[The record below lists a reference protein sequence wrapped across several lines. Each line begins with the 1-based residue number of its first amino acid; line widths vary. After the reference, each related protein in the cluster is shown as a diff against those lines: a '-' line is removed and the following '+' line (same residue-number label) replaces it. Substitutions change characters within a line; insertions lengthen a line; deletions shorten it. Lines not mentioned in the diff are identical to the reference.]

1 MVRRPLPRRNHH
13 TVRRSAKQE
22 RLRRELMALVEQ
34 SADGARLPPERDL
47 ADQLGVARETL
58 RAAMHALQ
66 EEGLLQR
73 RQGSG
78 TFVVAQ
84 AWVKPFQLRSFSEDM
99 RERGLQPSSRL
110 LSAREV
116 PADAKLAHKL
126 RLSPGAPLH
135 EVRRLRLADR
145 MPMALETAY
154 LPAQRLPGFDPQALV
169 DQSLYDLLARDYGIH
184 MRAAAQQ
191 IQATVV
197 TQEEAQLLDVA
208 PFSPALLVERA
219 VQSAMGEPIE
229 YGKSLYRADR
239 YRLEVEVLRGGVEAA
254 AGAVP

>member
-1 MVRRPLPRRNHH
+1 M
-13 TVRRSAKQE
+13 RRSAKQE
-22 RLRRELMALVEQ
+22 RLRRELMQLVEQ
-34 SADGARLPPERDL
+34 SVDGTRLLPERDL
-47 ADQLGVARETL
+47 AHQLGVARETL
-58 RAAMHALQ
+58 RAAMRRL
-66 EEGLLQR
+66 EDEGLLQR

-110 LSAREV
+110 LSIREV

-126 RLSPGAPLH
+126 RLSPGASLH

-154 LPAQRLPGFDPQALV
+154 LPAQRLPGFDPQALA
-169 DQSLYDLLARDYGIH
+169 DQSLYELLARDYGIH

-197 TQEEAQLLDVA
+197 TQEEARLLDVA

-219 VQSAMGEPIE
+219 VQSSTGEAIE

-239 YRLEVEVLRGGVEAA
+239 YRLEVEVLRSVSAPVLA
-254 AGAVP
+254 PQRA

>member
-1 MVRRPLPRRNHH
+1 M
-13 TVRRSAKQE
+13 RRSAKQE
-22 RLRRELMALVEQ
+22 RLRRELLQLVEQ
-34 SADGARLPPERDL
+34 AADGARLPAEREL
-47 ADQLGVARETL
+47 AGRLGVARETL
-58 RAAMHALQ
+58 RASMRALQ

-99 RERGLQPSSRL
+99 RERGLQPSSRV
-110 LSAREV
+110 LSVREV

-126 RLSPGAPLH
+126 RLSPGAALH

-154 LPAQRLPGFDPQALV
+154 LPVLRLPGLDPQVLAE
-169 DQSLYDLLARDYGIH
+169 QSLYELLAREYGIH

-191 IQATVV
+191 IEATVL
-197 TQEEAQLLDVA
+197 THEEARLLDVA

-219 VQSAMGEPIE
+219 VQSASGEPIE
-229 YGKSLYRADR
+229 FGKSLYRADR
-239 YRLEVEVLRGGVEAA
+239 YRLEVEVLRASAGEPP
-254 AGAVP
+254 GAVSS

>member
-1 MVRRPLPRRNHH
+1 M
-13 TVRRSAKQE
+13 RRSAKQE
-22 RLRRELMALVEQ
+22 RLRRELMQLVEQ
-34 SADGARLPPERDL
+34 SADGARFPPERDL
-47 ADQLGVARETL
+47 AARLGGARETL
-58 RAAMHALQ
+58 RAAMNALQ
-66 EEGLLQR
+66 AEGLLQR

-78 TFVVAQ
+78 TYVVAQ

-99 RERGLQPSSRL
+99 RERGLQPSSRI
-110 LSAREV
+110 LSTRQV

-126 RLSPGAPLH
+126 RLSPGALLH

-154 LPAQRLPGFDPQALV
+154 LPALRLPGFDPQALAE
-169 DQSLYDLLARDYGIH
+169 QSLYELLAVRYGIH

-197 TQEEAQLLDVA
+197 TQDEARLLDVA

-219 VQSAMGEPIE
+219 VQSSTGEPIE

-239 YRLEVEVLRGGVEAA
+239 YRLEVEVLRSGVEGL
-254 AGAVP
+254 AGAAP